1 MAVDPR
7 IQEAIDG
14 PHGARPHVAK
24 VKQREGYAASPGT
37 GPFGETCHGCRHCG
51 PARGN
56 EYAAVCA
63 IGKKSPWGARLYI
76 STSAQAC
83 VKFEARR

>member
-7 IQEAIDG
+7 IQAALDG
-14 PHGARPHVAK
+14 PHGARPPIAK
-24 VKQREGYAASPGT
+24 VKQREGYATSPGT
-37 GPFGETCHGCRHCG
+37 GPFGETCRSCRHCG

-56 EYAAVCA
+56 EYAAVCR
-63 IGKKSPWGARLYI
+63 IGKKSPMGARLYI
-76 STSAQAC
+76 SVSADAC